1 MKKRKLT
8 RVKSRQD
15 FNREWFE
22 YPKIEK
28 VFEKTGVKEFYLD
41 FFFCIF
47 FAKMSVLVIV
57 LPKSM

>member
-41 FFFCIF
+41 FFF
-47 FAKMSVLVIV
+47 AKMCVLIIV
-57 LPKSM
+57 LPKST